1 MISKLSERIAVGLKQ
16 SSIIEED
23 DVELYAYGFYI
34 LISKLLFLIIALILG
49 VILNIVFESIVF
61 YVSFSI
67 IRAYAGGV
75 HANREWKCFLYTSI
89 SIVMCALGIK
99 IMNKIEPTTF
109 FVSMLIISSV
119 IIVVFSPL
127 DTKEIATKNSWL
139 SYQKTQ
145 RNVDTFELNI
155 SENEKKSILSNCLNV
170 LSKSDIDRIPK
181 SMLRKKNLRR
191 KPVRDIKACL
201 KGFMPRQSV
210 RQNSR
215 ISISNSSMSFISPFK
230 SPEQM
235 KTPEDRFHPRLFVNI
250 TI

>member
-75 HANREWKCFLYTSI
+75 HANKEWKCFLYTSI

-99 IMNKIEPTTF
+99 VLINLKPTVF
-109 FVSMLIISSV
+109 FAVILMISSLII
-119 IIVVFSPL
+119 IIISPL
-127 DTKEIATKNSWL
+127 DTKEKPLSAKEKEKYYMISAIVLL
-139 SYQKTQ
+139 SYILVILLLAKLGIMK
-145 RNVDTFELNI
+145 VCYAIMIAIFLE
-155 SENEKKSILSNCLNV
+155 SILLMAGLV
-170 LSKSDIDRIPK
+170 
-181 SMLRKKNLRR
+181 
-191 KPVRDIKACL
+191 
-201 KGFMPRQSV
+201 
-210 RQNSR
+210 QNR
-215 ISISNSSMSFISPFK
+215 EVNS
-230 SPEQM
+230 
-235 KTPEDRFHPRLFVNI
+235 
-250 TI
+250 

>member
-1 MISKLSERIAVGLKQ
+1 MLTAPHVPVFISLKHRHLSANSRRQIKLISKLSERIAVGLKQ

-75 HANREWKCFLYTSI
+75 HANKEWKCFLYTSI

-119 IIVVFSPL
+119 IIVVLSPL
-127 DTKEIATKNSWL
+127 DTKEKPLSTEEKEKYSIISIFITLVYIIVILMLAKLGIKKMCYAIMVAIALESVL
-139 SYQKTQ
+139 LLIGFIQQ
-145 RNVDTFELNI
+145 
-155 SENEKKSILSNCLNV
+155 KSI
-170 LSKSDIDRIPK
+170 SKNK
-181 SMLRKKNLRR
+181 
-191 KPVRDIKACL
+191 
-201 KGFMPRQSV
+201 
-210 RQNSR
+210 
-215 ISISNSSMSFISPFK
+215 
-230 SPEQM
+230 E
-235 KTPEDRFHPRLFVNI
+235 E
-250 TI
+250 